1 MLDVVKIGDRVKKLR
16 EKEVI
21 TQEELAQRAG
31 VAVVTLSRIERNLA
45 DPHVSTIRKLARV
58 LNVDPREL
66 VADE

>member
-1 MLDVVKIGDRVKKLR
+1 MLDVVKIGDKVKKLR

-66 VADE
+66 VSDE

>member
-1 MLDVVKIGDRVKKLR
+1 MLDVVKIGDKVKKLR